1 MIDILI
7 MDDSDIKVGELQQ
20 VVTTILSKGEI
31 HIDVATN
38 INKGRS
44 LMHEKQ
50 YDLLILDMVMPYHE
64 DEEPS
69 HTAGAD
75 YLDEISLLSR

>member
-7 MDDSDIKVGELQQ
+7 MDDSDIKVGELRQ
-20 VVTTILSKGEI
+20 VAAAILSKGEI

-38 INKGRS
+38 INEGRS

-64 DEEPS
+64 DEE
-69 HTAGAD
+69 
-75 YLDEISLLSR
+75 